1 MSFAQEKKFVVAY
14 PAFFRYLKR
23 GSIKIISCSHVRVLA
38 HLLSPLLVLHLSAA
52 RKALAF
58 IRFFLFLAF
67 RRTFLTPLPA
77 PVTAPGQI
85 LFPVEFK
92 TPRNIRIYFTG
103 VPRAA
108 GRRDEER
115 KERRGFTPDPT
126 RLVNVTKKRCIL
138 GRREKQRRHERR
150 AKSGGSQ
157 AKGVGERVGSS
168 KLLYLGRSPLSERS
182 GRYYFSKTT
191 SSTSNPI
198 SPFFFLF
205 SFFFSSPSRLLR

>member
-1 MSFAQEKKFVVAY
+1 MKNYFYLLSSIFSL
-14 PAFFRYLKR
+14 FRE
-23 GSIKIISCSHVRVLA
+23 SIKIISRRATCESSLIF
-38 HLLSPLLVLHLSAA
+38 LLFLFFTFRRLGKLS
-52 RKALAF
+52 LSL
-58 IRFFLFLAF
+58 FLFLAF
-67 RRTFLTPLPA
+67 RRTFLAPPPA

-92 TPRNIRIYFTG
+92 TPRNTRIYFTG

-108 GRRDEER
+108 GRDEEGRGVARFYSGSNEAR
-115 KERRGFTPDPT
+115 KRNKEKMYTPETREATQTRTQGEERR
-126 RLVNVTKKRCIL
+126 RL
-138 GRREKQRRHERR
+138 
-150 AKSGGSQ
+150 

-198 SPFFFLF
+198 SSLFFLNSF
-205 SFFFSSPSRLLR
+205 SSSPSQLLR